1 MQKQLD
7 IATMEKA
14 VRGVYDIAHPVRLR
28 ILEFLDVNG
37 ASSVSAIAAGIGED
51 RLAVSQ
57 SLKKMRDA
65 DLVKTR
71 RKGIFVYYMLNGDY
85 PASLFVCARKLYGY
99 MTDDFS
105 YLADGCKKILPRD
118 FTTMTA
124 NHIKLFAHI
133 DKMRIL
139 ECLTLFGECCVSGIV
154 EKTGIDQIKASQYL
168 KRMRD
173 NGFVTARKDG
183 RFVFYSITNGIHK
196 TVVKCVH
203 RHFG

>member
-28 ILEFLDVNG
+28 ISEFLDVNG
-37 ASSVSAIAAGIGED
+37 ASSVSAIAAGVGED

-65 DLVKTR
+65 ELVKTR
-71 RKGIFVYYMLNGDY
+71 RRGVFVYYELNGDY

-139 ECLTLFGECCVSGIV
+139 ECLTLFGECCVSDIV

-173 NGFVTARKDG
+173 NGFVTARRDG
-183 RFVFYSITNGIHK
+183 RFVFYTITDGIHK
-196 TVVKCVH
+196 TVVKCL
-203 RHFG
+203 RRRFA

>member
-1 MQKQLD
+1 MQKQLSVE
-7 IATMEKA
+7 TMEKA
-14 VRGVYDIAHPVRLR
+14 VRGVYDIGHPVRLR

-37 ASSVSAIAAGIGED
+37 ASSVSAIADGIGED
-51 RLAVSQ
+51 RLVVSQ

-71 RKGIFVYYMLNGDY
+71 RKGVFIYYMLNGDY

-139 ECLTLFGECCVSGIV
+139 ECLTLFGECCVSDIV
-154 EKTGIDQIKASQYL
+154 EKTGVEQIKVSQYL

-173 NGFVTARKDG
+173 CGFVSARKQG
-183 RFVFYSITNGIHK
+183 RFVYYSVTNGIHK
-196 TVVKCVH
+196 TIVKCVH
-203 RHFG
+203 RHFA

>member
-1 MQKQLD
+1 MQKQLNVE
-7 IATMEKA
+7 TMKKA

-28 ILEFLDVNG
+28 VLEFLDVNG
-37 ASSVSAIAAGIGED
+37 ASSVSAIADGIGED
-51 RLAVSQ
+51 RLIVSQ

-71 RKGIFVYYMLNGDY
+71 RKGVFVYYMLNGDY
-85 PASLFVCARKLYGY
+85 PAGLFVCARKLYGY

-105 YLADGCKKILPRD
+105 YLVDGCKKILPRD

-124 NHIKLFAHI
+124 NSIKLFAHI

-139 ECLTLFGECCVSGIV
+139 ECLTLFGESCVSDIV
-154 EKTGIDQIKASQYL
+154 EKTGVEQIKVSQYL

-173 NGFVTARKDG
+173 SGFVTARKDG
-183 RFVFYSITNGIHK
+183 RFVYYSITDGIHK
-196 TVVKCVH
+196 TIVKCVR